1 MIYENEKDIAKA
13 CDCYFIAA
21 EITKR
26 DTNMWSQVLE
36 MSEKL
41 NLRKRQ
47 LYCLSRLIHLLP
59 EDTSFLE
66 KRYQLWI
73 EDNQPMKAVNDLL
86 SICKISNDVT
96 KFIPVLYEYSIIVH
110 REEDVLTYLESQ
122 YAMMIA
128 RLSMF
133 LPYNALFHSLSLPYH
148 D

>member
-26 DTNMWSQVLE
+26 DVNMWSQVLE

-59 EDTSFLE
+59 EDISFLE

-73 EDNQPMKAVNDLL
+73 EEKQPMKAVNDLL

-96 KFIPVLYEYSIIVH
+96 KFIPALYEYSISAH
-110 REEDVLTYLESQ
+110 REEDVLIYLESQ
-122 YAMMIA
+122 YSMIIA

-133 LPYNALFHSLSLPYH
+133 SHIIHHILYS
-148 D
+148 

>member
-1 MIYENEKDIAKA
+1 
-13 CDCYFIAA
+13 
-21 EITKR
+21 
-26 DTNMWSQVLE
+26 MWTQVLE

-73 EDNQPMKAVNDLL
+73 EDKQPMKAVNDLL

-96 KFIPVLYEYSIIVH
+96 KFIPVLYECSISVH
-110 REEDVLTYLESQ
+110 REEDVLIYLESQ
-122 YAMMIA
+122 YAMMIV

-133 LPYNALFHSLSLPYH
+133 FPSNTALSYLPSL
-148 D
+148 